1 MINSSID
8 KSLVITAVM
17 AELQLRYQVAQ
28 DAVQSALDAATN
40 EQTIPEHKYDTLAL
54 EASYLA
60 HGQAKRVQECEQ
72 DIKQFKNLVSLA
84 GNDKVAVGSLVQ
96 LLDEQD
102 NARWVLFSP
111 CAGGM
116 TVEHAGQRITLVTLK
131 SPLGAALFNK
141 SVDDEVVYHVGDKAF
156 CYQIAAID

>member
-72 DIKQFKNLVSLA
+72 DIKQFKNLVSFMLVIFL
-84 GNDKVAVGSLVQ
+84 NHSTNNTKFKVALVGFELMGSV
-96 LLDEQD
+96 
-102 NARWVLFSP
+102 RP
-111 CAGGM
+111 
-116 TVEHAGQRITLVTLK
+116 HAD
-131 SPLGAALFNK
+131 PLIHSATA
-141 SVDDEVVYHVGDKAF
+141 SV
-156 CYQIAAID
+156 